1 MRVALRYDLLRFSL
15 CSADLLGECLRT
27 SQTLPP
33 PSSPPPS
40 TGVCPKW
47 ALIWSPPCYCTKNPK
62 MGAACNVVQ
71 NELMLC
77 CSVALS
83 GPKMGFLSVMGRSG
97 LPKGN
102 LWIAFSVKCTA
113 PPPGDWWD
121 SGPLWSSLSLPSWKR
136 SWVGFFAQ
144 LSFLRY
150 TGCMSKELSDRAS
163 IQEDAWESLSW
174 PSPALAGGGLFHFV
188 TSSSSVSCGVLPL
201 NGRSGHRYQTVCR
214 AVLGSL
220 VWTPL
225 CARYQVQLLD
235 DQSTSLLPAWEQ
247 GVFAL
252 GLSAGDS
259 LLLAS
264 LQVVGCFL
272 PRS

>member
-1 MRVALRYDLLRFSL
+1 
-15 CSADLLGECLRT
+15 
-27 SQTLPP
+27 
-33 PSSPPPS
+33 
-40 TGVCPKW
+40 
-47 ALIWSPPCYCTKNPK
+47 
-62 MGAACNVVQ
+62 
-71 NELMLC
+71 MLC
-77 CSVALS
+77 CSKWTHAVLFCCPERTQNGFS
-83 GPKMGFLSVMGRSG
+83 QCYGPFRSPERESLDCLQCKMHC
-97 LPKGN
+97 P
-102 LWIAFSVKCTA
+102 

-188 TSSSSVSCGVLPL
+188 TSSCSVSCGVLPL